1 MTDPNHSDPL
11 KALENRIDAVK
22 KSQSGEKPHQEEH
35 YSQAQ
40 IGWRMVTELV
50 AGMVVGFGIGYGL
63 DLVLGTT
70 PTLMVLFIM
79 FGFAAGV
86 QTMMRT
92 AKELQGKNAA
102 EADEDKRD

>member
-1 MTDPNHSDPL
+1 MTDPHDGDRL
-11 KALENRIDAVK
+11 KALENRIQAVK
-22 KSQSGEKPHQEEH
+22 KSQSGDKPHQEEH

-40 IGWRMVTELV
+40 VGWRMVTELV

-63 DLVLGTT
+63 DLLLGTT
-70 PTLMVLFIM
+70 PILMVLFIM

-92 AKELQGKNAA
+92 AKELQSKNSA

>member
-1 MTDPNHSDPL
+1 MAH
-11 KALENRIDAVK
+11 
-22 KSQSGEKPHQEEH
+22 
-35 YSQAQ
+35 
-40 IGWRMVTELV
+40 VTELV

-63 DLVLGTT
+63 DLVLGTK
-70 PTLMVLFIM
+70 PILMVLFIM

>member
-1 MTDPNHSDPL
+1 LTDPHDGDRL
-11 KALENRIDAVK
+11 KALENRIQAVK
-22 KSQSGEKPHQEEH
+22 KSQSGDKPHQEEH

-40 IGWRMVTELV
+40 VGWRMVTELV

-63 DLVLGTT
+63 DLLLGTT
-70 PTLMVLFIM
+70 PILMVLFIM

-92 AKELQGKNAA
+92 AKELQSKNSA